1 MPELTVAS
9 FNVHWGRGDRRSG
22 YAPFDVAAAC
32 ARLDADLIVLQESW
46 APDDGVAQ
54 HHAVAQA
61 LGMEAIV
68 VPMGRSEVEP
78 KLRLVSRA
86 DPARRAGTG
95 DWCLALLSRHPVLSH
110 SVTELPALRLDPSTR
125 VLLRVDLDVD
135 GRRLPVVATHFSH
148 LEFGSPLQTRALRAG
163 LPPVS
168 EPAVLL
174 GDMNMWGWTIS
185 AMTAGGWRRVV
196 QGKTWPARRP
206 HHQIDHILVTPS
218 VEVVDSD
225 VLPDLGSDHRPVRA
239 TVRIS

>member
-1 MPELTVAS
+1 MPELSVAS

-22 YAPFDVAAAC
+22 YAPFDVVDAC

-135 GRRLPVVATHFSH
+135 GHRIRVKVADHRAKVEFDDAVAAATALGLPV
-148 LEFGSPLQTRALRAG
+148 
-163 LPPVS
+163 
-168 EPAVLL
+168 
-174 GDMNMWGWTIS
+174 
-185 AMTAGGWRRVV
+185 RVV
-196 QGKTWPARRP
+196 LERAARLVDENQDRTDPPA
-206 HHQIDHILVTPS
+206 S
-218 VEVVDSD
+218 
-225 VLPDLGSDHRPVRA
+225 
-239 TVRIS
+239 